1 MLDFNWKILY
11 FTLIRTLKL
20 TYIMHFLSNIYN
32 TLFQSTEPEI
42 PIYETLD
49 LQMKGYDF
57 VVLESFA
64 KYVGALSRSFDLP
77 YE

>member
-1 MLDFNWKILY
+1 
-11 FTLIRTLKL
+11 
-20 TYIMHFLSNIYN
+20 MHFLSNIYN